1 MISQRLF
8 QVLLPEGEGI
18 DAGQEKKKTNK
29 HRGHAKIYMEK
40 GVLLV
45 SRKDRSK
52 DFTKSVASEINLKG

>member
-1 MISQRLF
+1 MLDR
-8 QVLLPEGEGI
+8 
-18 DAGQEKKKTNK
+18 KKKKNK

-52 DFTKSVASEINLKG
+52 DFTKSVASEVNLKG